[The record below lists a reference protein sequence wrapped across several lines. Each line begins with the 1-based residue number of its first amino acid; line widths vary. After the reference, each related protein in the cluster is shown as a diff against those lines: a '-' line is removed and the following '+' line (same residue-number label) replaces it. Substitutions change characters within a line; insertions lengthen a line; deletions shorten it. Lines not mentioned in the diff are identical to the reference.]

1 MRKKKKRFQVRF
13 HLGKGP
19 NYMCWQVKDYGL
31 NPAANNGRPDTDYYA
46 PSNVSLELTNCTLKN
61 SPSTAMK
68 IYNGQAKTVC
78 AWVECD
84 MIDVHYKKSPG
95 FKGVDTKNLRKYKYN
110 PKKNMHWFTCKQTNV
125 DNKELAKMHTNN
137 RALYG
142 QVSKVPSKHI

>member
-31 NPAANNGRPDTDYYA
+31 NPAANNGKSDIDYYA

-61 SPSTAMK
+61 SVPTAMK

-84 MIDVHYKKSPG
+84 MIDVHYKKSPT
-95 FKGVDTKNLRKYKYN
+95 FKKADTKNLRKYKYN
-110 PKKNMHWFTCKQTNV
+110 PKKNMHWFTSKQRNV
-125 DNKELAKMHTNN
+125 DNKDLHKMQTNN
-137 RALYG
+137 RSLYG
-142 QVSKVPSKHI
+142 QVSKIPS